1 MPMDRQLKET
11 NANIVLAMLRSNP
24 QINVKDVATKLYI
37 NKDKARRL
45 LDWMVSEG
53 YIIKQTIKFDYN
65 VKMNVYSRNV

>member
-1 MPMDRQLKET
+1 MDRQQKESS
-11 NANIVLAMLRSNP
+11 ANIILTMLRSNP
-24 QINVKDVATKLYI
+24 QISVKDVAAELYI

-53 YIIKQTIKFDYN
+53 TILKQTIKFDYN

>member
-1 MPMDRQLKET
+1 MDKQLKEA

-24 QINVKDVATKLYI
+24 QISVKDVAAELYI

-53 YIIKQTIKFDYN
+53 TILKQTIKFDYN